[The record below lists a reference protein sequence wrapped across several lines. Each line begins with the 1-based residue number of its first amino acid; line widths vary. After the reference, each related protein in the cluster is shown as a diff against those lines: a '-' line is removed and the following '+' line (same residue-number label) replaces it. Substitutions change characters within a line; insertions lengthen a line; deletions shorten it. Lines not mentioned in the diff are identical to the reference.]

1 MESKKLLLIGIIV
14 AVVVASVVGYAYY
27 YNYYLPVQNSLTY
40 YNQQLQYMGYYSQG
54 NYGMMGG
61 GMMGGE
67 GMYHMMGYY
76 GGYATLY
83 ENTIPISEAIS
94 MMRNIPSYVKVFP
107 NNNTL
112 LFTSSNIVLVV
123 LGMGHERAINLTGQ
137 QPPAYAQ
144 HDVFVIYGL
153 INPTLI
159 IPRGATVQVVFI
171 NLDDDML
178 HNIAI
183 TPVPPPY
190 PYYPMMYIRMNTIG
204 MTPMLPYANYNSGQA
219 YEFSFTTTLSQPS
232 VYYYVCEYPGH
243 AEMGMYGE
251 IVVA

>member
-1 MESKKLLLIGIIV
+1 MESKKLLLIGVII

-27 YNYYLPVQNSLTY
+27 YNNYLPVQNSVTY
-40 YNQQLQYMGYYSQG
+40 YNQQLQYMGYYVQG
-54 NYGMMGG
+54 NYGMMGR
-61 GMMGGE
+61 

-76 GGYATLY
+76 GGYEMMY

-94 MMRNIPSYVKVFP
+94 MTRNVPSYVKVFS

-112 LFTSSNIVLVV
+112 LFTSSNIILVV

-219 YEFSFTTTLSQPS
+219 YEFSFTTTFSQPG

-251 IVVA
+251 IVVV

>member
-1 MESKKLLLIGIIV
+1 MESKKLLLIGVIIT
-14 AVVVASVVGYAYY
+14 VVVASVVGYAYY
-27 YNYYLPVQNSLTY
+27 YNNYLPVQNSVTY
-40 YNQQLQYMGYYSQG
+40 YNQQLQYMGYYAQG
-54 NYGMMGG
+54 NYGMMGK
-61 GMMGGE
+61 

-76 GGYATLY
+76 GGYEMMY

-94 MMRNIPSYVKVFP
+94 MMRNVPSYVKVFS

-219 YEFSFTTTLSQPS
+219 YEFSFTTTFSQPG

-251 IVVA
+251 IVVV

>member
-1 MESKKLLLIGIIV
+1 MESKKLLLIGVIIT
-14 AVVVASVVGYAYY
+14 VVVASVVGYAYY
-27 YNYYLPVQNSLTY
+27 YNNYLPVQNSVTY
-40 YNQQLQYMGYYSQG
+40 YNQQLQYMGYYAQG
-54 NYGMMGG
+54 NYGMMGR
-61 GMMGGE
+61 

-76 GGYATLY
+76 GGYEMMY

-94 MMRNIPSYVKVFP
+94 MMRNVPSYVKVFS

-112 LFTSSNIVLVV
+112 LFTSSNIILVV

-219 YEFSFTTTLSQPS
+219 YEFSFTTTFSQPG

-251 IVVA
+251 IVVV

>member
-1 MESKKLLLIGIIV
+1 MEVKRLLIIVIIAIIV
-14 AVVVASVVGYAYY
+14 GSIVGYAYY
-27 YNYYLPVQNSLTY
+27 TYYFPLQYQRSAVTY
-40 YNQQLQYMGYYSQG
+40 YNQQLQYMGYYG
-54 NYGMMGG
+54 IYG
-61 GMMGGE
+61 GMMGP

-76 GGYATLY
+76 GGYATMY
-83 ENTIPISEAIS
+83 ERTISINDAIS
-94 MMRNIPSYVKVFP
+94 MMRNIPGYIKVFP

-112 LFTSSNIVLVV
+112 LFTSSNIVLIV
-123 LGMGHERAINLTGQ
+123 LAMGHERAINLTGQ
-137 QPPAYAQ
+137 SPPTYAQ

-159 IPRGATVQVVFI
+159 IPRDSMVQVFFI

-190 PYYPMMYIRMNTIG
+190 PYYPMMYIRMNIMG
-204 MTPMLPYANYNSGQA
+204 VTPMLPYANYYTGQA
-219 YEFSFTTTLSQPS
+219 YEFSFTTVFNQPG

-251 IVVA
+251 IIVT